1 MTTTLPTIVFLTA
14 IPPEY
19 EAVRQFV
26 TNPQS
31 QSFEH
36 RTYLVGQYSTAQVQ
50 WRVVV
55 RQQSEQGNC
64 QSALEADWAIR
75 GFRPSYLFFVGVA
88 GGIKKD
94 VELGD
99 VVAVTYAKGFERV
112 KINQK
117 GEVLPR
123 FITEHSS
130 DSLQDQARHLAKTN
144 WMAKRAAVAGEQ
156 EPNAVVE
163 AVASGEK
170 LVASEE
176 FKQQL
181 LRDCSDTVAVEME
194 AIGFLRALRQT
205 FDQFQV
211 KGIVIRGISDLIVD
225 KLPGHDE
232 KWQPIAARN
241 AAAFAFAMLDELK
254 MPDRSPEPVSVSPP
268 PAPVFALPFPQNPQF
283 VGREAE
289 LQAVQ
294 LWLAQK
300 SVVAIC
306 GLGGVGKTQLAVQY
320 AYQYQQAYSH
330 VLWVSVA
337 PPLEIQSQFA
347 SLAETLGIPIIQQT
361 VENLAAQVKL
371 WLASHSGWLLLLDN
385 IEEEKKTGEEKPRPI
400 TEQLQRVLPDTLTG
414 RVLLTTRQAGPP
426 LPIQPVVLQMLT
438 IEEGAKFL
446 VQLVYGVTAA
456 EASGHGEY
464 GQAQVLSQQLGG
476 LPLAL
481 TQAAAYMRVQGRGCA
496 DYLALYH
503 VYQKELLAERGEKWF
518 KEDHPESVA
527 VTLRASLQQVQA
539 REPQALELLQGCAFL
554 PPDGIP
560 EEVLRAALAVN
571 PLQLDKLLKPILS
584 YSLLTRDP
592 QRQEVSIHRLVQ
604 AVLRWELE
612 AVQAQWVERLVTVLE
627 TLFPAT
633 QDSSKDWAKIEH
645 WQRCERLL
653 SSALAC
659 GEESQRLAIAT
670 VTLARLLGRVAD
682 YLRKKADYEK
692 SLQWYK
698 QALAIWE
705 KEGDKE
711 VAEVVS
717 IRNSMVQVYD
727 LKGDYATALSLAK
740 ETLARSEQVL
750 GDKHPQT
757 ATSLGWLG
765 MTYYFKGEFEN
776 ALPLCQRAVAINEE
790 VLGKDHYDTGNSF
803 DRLAV
808 VYQAQGE
815 YEKALPLFQRALA
828 ISERVLGTEHPE
840 TANSLNN
847 LAQLYQA
854 QGEYEKALPLFQR
867 ALEIYERVLGKEHP
881 HTATNL
887 NNLAQLYYDQG
898 EYEKA
903 LPPFESLVEI
913 RELVLGKDHPDTAIS
928 LNNLAVLYDN
938 QGEYEKALAL
948 YQRALEIRERVLG
961 KEHPDTATSLNNL
974 AGLYQAQ
981 GEYEKALPLY
991 ERALAILNKRLGEQH
1006 PTTRTV
1012 ANNYQ
1017 DLLKQLAEKQQRAEA
1032 KPRVTGLRAWWER
1045 VRGWVRSRGE

>member
-19 EAVRQFV
+19 EAVKQFV
-26 TNPQS
+26 TNPQT
-31 QSFEH
+31 QKVEE
-36 RTYLVGQYSTAQVQ
+36 RPYLVGKYSTALVQ
-50 WRVVV
+50 WQVVV

-75 GFRPSYLFFVGVA
+75 WFRPSYLFFVGVA

-94 VELGD
+94 VQLGD
-99 VVAVTYAKGFERV
+99 VVAVTYARGFESV
-112 KINQK
+112 KISQT

-123 FITEHSS
+123 LHHERSS
-130 DSLQDQARHLAKTN
+130 DSLLDQARHLAKTN
-144 WMAKRAAVAGEQ
+144 WMAKRAAAGEQ
-156 EPNAVVE
+156 GPSAVVE

-170 LVASEE
+170 VIASEE

-194 AIGFLRALRQT
+194 AIGFLRALRRT
-205 FDQFQV
+205 FDQFHV
-211 KGIVIRGISDLIVD
+211 KGIVIRGISDLIVGKVPEHD
-225 KLPGHDE
+225 KQ
-232 KWQPIAARN
+232 WQPIAAHN
-241 AAAFAFAMLDELK
+241 AAAFAFAMLDELP
-254 MPDRSPEPVSVSPP
+254 MPVLSAEPVSVSPP
-268 PAPVFALPFPQNPQF
+268 PAPVFALPFPPNPQF

-320 AYQYQQAYSH
+320 AYQYRQAYSH

-361 VENLAAQVKL
+361 VENLAAQVKQ
-371 WLASHSGWLLLLDN
+371 WLASHSGWLLLIDN
-385 IEEEKKTGEEKPRPI
+385 IEEKKETEEDEKPKPI
-400 TEQLQRVLPDTLTG
+400 TEQLRRVLPDTLTG

-426 LPIQPVVLQMLT
+426 LPIQPVVLKMLT
-438 IEEGAKFL
+438 TEEGAKFL

-464 GQAQVLSQQLGG
+464 GPAQALSQQLGG

-518 KEDHPESVA
+518 KEDHPEAVD

-539 REPQALELLQGCAFL
+539 REPQALALLQGCAFL
-554 PPDGIP
+554 PPEGIP
-560 EEVLRAALAVN
+560 EEVLRTALAVN
-571 PLQLDKLLKPILS
+571 PWQLDKLLKPILS
-584 YSLLTRDP
+584 YSLLTRDS

-633 QDSSKDWAKIEH
+633 QESSKDWAKIEH
-645 WQRCERLL
+645 WQRCTHLL

-659 GEESQRLAIAT
+659 GEESQRLAIET

-682 YLRKKADYEK
+682 YLNRKADYEK

-717 IRNSMVQVYD
+717 IRNSMVEVYD
-727 LKGDYATALSLAK
+727 NKGDYATALSLAK

-750 GDKHPQT
+750 GDKHPKT
-757 ATSLGWLG
+757 AESLGVLG
-765 MTYYFKGEFEN
+765 WTYYLKGEYEN
-776 ALPLCQRAVAINEE
+776 ALPVCQRAVAINEE
-790 VLGKDHYDTGNSF
+790 VLGKDHYDTGSSF
-803 DRLAV
+803 NNLAV
-808 VYQAQGE
+808 LYYAQGE
-815 YEKALPLFQRALA
+815 YEKALPLYERALA
-828 ISERVLGTEHPE
+828 IQERVLGKEHPD
-840 TANSLNN
+840 TATSLNN

-854 QGEYEKALPLFQR
+854 QGEYEKALPLSQR
-867 ALEIYERVLGKEHP
+867 ALEIKERVLGKEHP
-881 HTATNL
+881 LTANSLGT
-887 NNLAQLYYDQG
+887 LAQLYQAQG

-903 LPPFESLVEI
+903 LPLY
-913 RELVLGKDHPDTAIS
+913 EL
-928 LNNLAVLYDN
+928 
-938 QGEYEKALAL
+938 
-948 YQRALEIRERVLG
+948 ALEIDERVLG
-961 KEHPDTATSLNNL
+961 KEHPGTATDLNNL
-974 AGLYQAQ
+974 AELYRAQ

-1006 PTTRTV
+1006 PYTRK
-1012 ANNYQ
+1012 AADHYQ
-1017 DLLKQLAEKQQRAEA
+1017 ELLKQIAEKQQRAEA